1 MKIRFYLYMFI
12 ALILLIMINSCLF
25 YGYAVNTKQTKLEY
39 ESIYQYE
46 KNKKYQFD
54 TTLLKD
60 DNLEITIT
68 HCWYNINKKRYESKI
83 WFNCYNFDKEI
94 VINVENI
101 KIEHLL
107 NDKLIVCDDQFFTE
121 RENLTNR
128 LLIIPPKSN
137 SSNYYY
143 KIYNSIPKNN
153 VVENVYIELYING
166 EKRIINK
173 KYNLNYKLH
182 YTTWDIMMSV

>member
-128 LLIIPPKSN
+128 LLIIRNTGSLD
-137 SSNYYY
+137 Y
-143 KIYNSIPKNN
+143 
-153 VVENVYIELYING
+153 V
-166 EKRIINK
+166 
-173 KYNLNYKLH
+173 LNALRCYQQKL
-182 YTTWDIMMSV
+182 I